1 MTHDSYINIYNNQ
14 LRSKSK
20 LSTQFLSKNLIS
32 YPETLTSL
40 LASLRHLRYLLINLD
55 IDLILLITNHDWIT

>member
-32 YPETLTSL
+32 YSQALTSL
-40 LASLRHLRYLLINLD
+40 LTGLGHLLINLD

>member
-32 YPETLTSL
+32 YSQALT
-40 LASLRHLRYLLINLD
+40 SLRHLRYLLINLD